1 MYNYELEQ
9 EFIYNNEDFIVC
21 ADLQYTVSGMDL
33 PATALEPA
41 ESIEIE
47 VQTMEVHAILR
58 DVTVTFD
65 GLPRQVRTLLSK
77 DSELYKAVETEFT
90 VDDCWYRLDS
100 ILEKIEEDYRARLA
114 DSDY

>member
-47 VQTMEVHAILR
+47 VHSMEVHAILR
-58 DVTVTFD
+58 DVTITFD
-65 GLPRQVRTLLSK
+65 GQTKQVKTLLSK
-77 DSELYKAVETEFT
+77 DSELYKTIECEFA

>member
-21 ADLQYTVSGMDL
+21 ADLQYTVVGMDL

-41 ESIEIE
+41 ESIKIE

-77 DSELYKAVETEFT
+77 DSELYKTIECEFA